1 VGSTTLLQGC
11 GAFAGCGS
19 LWRKLADSHAIF
31 QTLRAGKHGNLINV
45 IELAVS
51 LAVKRRPQIRNKDL
65 RSLQEAHLLALKC
78 AFVPETRE
86 LLGKEVD

>member
-1 VGSTTLLQGC
+1 MIEDTELTS
-11 GAFAGCGS
+11 
-19 LWRKLADSHAIF
+19 
-31 QTLRAGKHGNLINV
+31 KHGNLINV

>member
-1 VGSTTLLQGC
+1 MIEDTELTS
-11 GAFAGCGS
+11 
-19 LWRKLADSHAIF
+19 
-31 QTLRAGKHGNLINV
+31 KHGNLINV

-65 RSLQEAHLLALKC
+65 RSLQEAHLLALEC

-86 LLGKEVD
+86 LLGKEID